1 MNFKKMPELRRW
13 TDAAIYC
20 YSRGCVCTGC
30 FYKEH
35 LESECI
41 MKQTVLALYT
51 QLGKPNKRGRK
62 MLKKQL
68 SIIEHYGVEAQYK
81 KLVEEL
87 DELKEAIV
95 EKHSEA
101 HIIEEM
107 ADVLNVMQGIIAKCE
122 YEKDI
127 KDMQEFKLE
136 RQIQRIY
143 RENRKDKECAEG
155 L

>member
-1 MNFKKMPELRRW
+1 MTLVLLIFKLILFFNATSTISPV
-13 TDAAIYC
+13 A
-20 YSRGCVCTGC
+20 SSGCIP
-30 FYKEH
+30 K
-35 LESECI
+35 I
-41 MKQTVLALYT
+41 
-51 QLGKPNKRGRK
+51 
-62 MLKKQL
+62 KKQL

-143 RENRKDKECAEG
+143 RENRKDKENV
-155 L
+155 